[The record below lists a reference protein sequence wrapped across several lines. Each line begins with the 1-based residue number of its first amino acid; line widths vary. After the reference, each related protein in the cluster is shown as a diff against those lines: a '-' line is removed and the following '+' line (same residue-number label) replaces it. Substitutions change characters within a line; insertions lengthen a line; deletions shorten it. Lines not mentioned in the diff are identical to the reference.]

1 MQSLRS
7 IETQGE
13 SVSED
18 VVIDH
23 AFSDGSIVIVKTF
36 ANDVSLPIRIIH
48 TSGVGQYARLHFA
61 LKIATAFPDNR
72 RTHSH
77 HIRDLFLPGKER
89 SYMLDYASL
98 KSEAKVFNRL
108 SSEKRKKVFE

>member
-23 AFSDGSIVIVKTF
+23 AFSDGSIVIVRTF

-61 LKIATAFPDNR
+61 
-72 RTHSH
+72 
-77 HIRDLFLPGKER
+77 
-89 SYMLDYASL
+89 
-98 KSEAKVFNRL
+98 
-108 SSEKRKKVFE
+108 